1 MARLAVDEMPVTPAI
16 LDLILAGVGIEAILL
31 SLWLRRCGLG
41 RAIVPALLFLGSG
54 ALFLSALRV
63 ALANGGTAVVAG
75 LLLASGLVHLL
86 CLWRGYVAM
95 IDRN

>member
-1 MARLAVDEMPVTPAI
+1 MNNMITVDGSFGEGGGQI
-16 LDLILAGVGIEAILL
+16 LR
-31 SLWLRRCGLG
+31 S
-41 RAIVPALLFLGSG
+41 